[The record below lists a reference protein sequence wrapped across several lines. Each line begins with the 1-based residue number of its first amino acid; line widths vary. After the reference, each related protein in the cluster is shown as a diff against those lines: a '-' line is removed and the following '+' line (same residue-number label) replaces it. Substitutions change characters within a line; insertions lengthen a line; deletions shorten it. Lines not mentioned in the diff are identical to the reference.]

1 MANRRFSPNKSS
13 SIFLEQPPIATV
25 MWQSPWQ
32 GSDVFQSP
40 FVKEPWPIGVSIRS
54 GSCSL
59 YPWVWLNPWKSPTVQ
74 DDAQASLFQMTL
86 TCVWV
91 CAPVTS
97 WVRIHRHLN
106 GFCRNFFY
114 KPQVFCCC
122 YCENQDTK
130 LLCQIAIQASKFLLS
145 VSIFFLSRLRSKKFS
160 GHPLPPLQLP
170 HSRIHWAAFQKSY
183 LNIAYF
189 FLVCVCACAFV
200 CTYVCACVHASG
212 TIHLHLLTS
221 SYMLGALPACVAVHH
236 MHAVPPG
243 SQERALDFF

>member
-40 FVKEPWPIGVSIRS
+40 FVKELWPIGVSIRS

-59 YPWVWLNPWKSPTVQ
+59 YPWVWLDPWKSPTVQ

-91 CAPVTS
+91 CAPVTL
-97 WVRIHRHLN
+97 WAKIHHHLN
-106 GFCRNFFY
+106 GFRRKFFY
-114 KPQVFCCC
+114 TPQVFCCC

-170 HSRIHWAAFQKSY
+170 HSRIHWARFQKVT
-183 LNIAYF
+183 LI
-189 FLVCVCACAFV
+189 
-200 CTYVCACVHASG
+200 
-212 TIHLHLLTS
+212 
-221 SYMLGALPACVAVHH
+221 
-236 MHAVPPG
+236 
-243 SQERALDFF
+243 